1 VTATGYKDIG
11 GLDISMHDALG
22 MRRIQRVR
30 DIDCEAQQEIE
41 FEGTA
46 ADAMLQGLAFKV
58 LHNDEGS
65 PILLSDIV
73 DGTDVRM
80 VETGSSLS
88 FATKTRKKVLV
99 GSDVLRKKLQ
109 GDKSAETSVFSLE
122 NNPHT
127 PATKLLDDSVV
138 GDCLANHRQ
147 VADVASAILGRDRAE
162 VKRAAFMLALKHG
175 RLAGAGYSDL
185 ASPLLLRGRGM
196 VVDDLPAVGKSAKNQ
211 GEEAMR
217 SFAVG

>member
-1 VTATGYKDIG
+1 
-11 GLDISMHDALG
+11 
-22 MRRIQRVR
+22 
-30 DIDCEAQQEIE
+30 
-41 FEGTA
+41 
-46 ADAMLQGLAFKV
+46 
-58 LHNDEGS
+58 
-65 PILLSDIV
+65 
-73 DGTDVRM
+73 
-80 VETGSSLS
+80 
-88 FATKTRKKVLV
+88 
-99 GSDVLRKKLQ
+99 
-109 GDKSAETSVFSLE
+109 
-122 NNPHT
+122 
-127 PATKLLDDSVV
+127 V

-162 VKRAAFMLALKHG
+162 VKRAAFMLALTHG

>member
-1 VTATGYKDIG
+1 MTATGYKDIG

-109 GDKSAETSVFSLE
+109 GDAATERCILGLE
-122 NNPHT
+122 NDTHAAAAQPLQN
-127 PATKLLDDSVV
+127 AVV
-138 GDCLANHRQ
+138 
-147 VADVASAILGRDRAE
+147 RDG
-162 VKRAAFMLALKHG
+162 LSDHG
-175 RLAGAGYSDL
+175 
-185 ASPLLLRGRGM
+185 
-196 VVDDLPAVGKSAKNQ
+196 V
-211 GEEAMR
+211 EEC
-217 SFAVG
+217 

>member
-1 VTATGYKDIG
+1 
-11 GLDISMHDALG
+11 
-22 MRRIQRVR
+22 
-30 DIDCEAQQEIE
+30 
-41 FEGTA
+41 
-46 ADAMLQGLAFKV
+46 MLESLAFKV
-58 LHNDEGS
+58 LHDDEGS

-147 VADVASAILGRDRAE
+147 VADVASP
-162 VKRAAFMLALKHG
+162 
-175 RLAGAGYSDL
+175 S
-185 ASPLLLRGRGM
+185 
-196 VVDDLPAVGKSAKNQ
+196 
-211 GEEAMR
+211 
-217 SFAVG
+217 